1 MRNTKTPHRPDA
13 AQTARLDAW
22 ADRFTKPIG
31 NLAEVI
37 QAEVLAATDYY
48 TLLTR
53 DDRASPWQIAFGD
66 YSRADVMS
74 ERADLLEHDHRRI
87 NTTVIRTA
95 PDQASIDRVVACLNA
110 ARKA

>member
-1 MRNTKTPHRPDA
+1 MRIE
-13 AQTARLDAW
+13 Q
-22 ADRFTKPIG
+22 I
-31 NLAEVI
+31 I
-37 QAEVLAATDYY
+37 ATNHGDEAIPASKADYY

-66 YSRADVMS
+66 YSRADVMA

-95 PDQASIDRVVACLNA
+95 PDQASIDRAVACLNA

>member
-1 MRNTKTPHRPDA
+1 MRND
-13 AQTARLDAW
+13 
-22 ADRFTKPIG
+22 TKPTPTGVKTIAARAADEARAF
-31 NLAEVI
+31 LAKLDKP
-37 QAEVLAATDYY
+37 AKPATDYY

-53 DDRASPWQIAFGD
+53 EDRASPWQIAFGD
-66 YSRADVMS
+66 YSRADAMA

-95 PDQASIDRVVACLNA
+95 PDQASIDRAVACLNA

>member
-1 MRNTKTPHRPDA
+1 MPNDTT
-13 AQTARLDAW
+13 
-22 ADRFTKPIG
+22 
-31 NLAEVI
+31 
-37 QAEVLAATDYY
+37 YY

-95 PDQASIDRVVACLNA
+95 PDQASIDRAVACLNA